1 MVRKIL
7 EVKEIKR
14 VLIEKEV
21 KALFDKDID
30 HDEGEDENNLT
41 LN

>member
-14 VLIEKEV
+14 VLIENEV
-21 KALFDKDID
+21 KALFEKDID
-30 HDEGEDENNLT
+30 HDEDENNLT
-41 LN
+41 LE

>member
-21 KALFDKDID
+21 KALFDKID

-41 LN
+41 LE

>member
-21 KALFDKDID
+21 KALFDKDMD
-30 HDEGEDENNLT
+30 HEGEDENNLT
-41 LN
+41 LE